1 MYCDYQKQSVNC
13 STRCEDLECD
23 NMDNCTA
30 FDKMVEAEETRK
42 VYVNSELYVSIQ
54 KQLVGVMGL
63 EENDVKQAMDSLF
76 SKLVGVMSEKIYK
89 LLVRAAEV
97 KIQEFVETKM
107 QERINEVFE
116 KAFLEKFV
124 MTDGSENLTFMSIQ
138 KILYE
143 KIIKFFGANS
153 NGYKESDLKQ
163 VVERAIESRVS
174 EMSKE
179 AIGELKAETIDKF
192 NKEAMKMMMRGMA
205 RTLGEDKK
213 LLKILLEE

>member
-1 MYCDYQKQSVNC
+1 
-13 STRCEDLECD
+13 
-23 NMDNCTA
+23 MDNCTA